1 MVWSTRR
8 CFPLAL
14 ALGRAGF
21 IAPVV
26 QQWFTRT
33 STPLLQHAVYGSFS
47 APKTQE
53 VVLSRGS
60 NVLELVRPDE
70 HGTLKTL
77 CSTNVFGNIRSLQ
90 PFRFP
95 GSHEDYIIVGSE
107 SGRIVILR
115 VVATNKTS
123 SKDAPNAF
131 HFQKVH
137 QETYGKSGNRRIVP
151 GEYLAVDPKG
161 RACMVGALEKQKFVY
176 VLNRDTD
183 AQLTISSPLEAHKSY
198 HVVYDIVGMD
208 MGFENPQFAA
218 IELDYGEVD
227 LDSTGE
233 AADEAMKQ
241 LVIYELDLGLNSVTR
256 KSSVDI
262 DNGANKLIAIPG
274 VADNGPGGVLVCC
287 ENCIIYRSGDA
298 DQTVELRTAIP
309 RRAELPLGR
318 GVLVTAAATLKQ
330 KNRFFTF
337 VQTEHGD
344 LFKVSLEHDGSE
356 VSELKVKYFDTIPP
370 ATSMCIFRK
379 GFLFAAS
386 EFGNHHMYQFLGLGD
401 DDSVECSSV
410 EVKLENGA
418 YDAGSLAM
426 DIDGITGQVTF
437 EPRYPMA
444 NLDMIDTLPSLA
456 PTIDMKI
463 ANLLG
468 EETPQIFCACGRG
481 AQSTLRMLRP
491 GLQVNELA
499 TSELPG
505 NPTAVFTMKRDPSDQ
520 HMSYGVVSFANASL
534 VLKMGDSIDATDEIG
549 FNDKVQT
556 IGAHTMH
563 DGTFVQV
570 TPTGIRHVQ
579 EKGRVAEWDSGKR
592 TITRAAVNE
601 RQAAISLAG
610 GEVVYFE
617 MTPQGNLVETERKEL
632 GGDVSSL
639 SIGEIPDGSLRSRYL
654 AVGSY
659 DKTVRLLSLDPED
672 NMKSLNMQALTDTPE
687 SLLLLDESET
697 KGTLQ
702 LHIGLANGLLQRTD
716 VDRITGQMTD
726 TRTRFL
732 GAKQPNLCKIF
743 VNGNPA
749 MLALST
755 RPWLGYSDQGAYSV
769 VPMSFGALSQA
780 APFSSPMC
788 EEGFI
793 AVARNVLK
801 ILSIDRIGQVFNER
815 CLPLRCTPRAMAV
828 HPERGSLV
836 VVESDAMTQ
845 SLGVEGPNGPA
856 ENASAMDTDGDAAT
870 AERLSHVGDYSGE
883 EGEWGSCIH
892 VVDPK
897 TLSVLSRLDLSGN
910 EAAISAAIVPFESS
924 PEKGP
929 VLCVGVTKGL
939 TFYPRKTEGN
949 SIQCYE
955 FSEDGK
961 TLTLIH
967 STDVDAIPRALVN
980 FKGRLLAG
988 VGSAVRI
995 LDLGKKRLLRKC
1007 EYGPMPTDV
1016 ATLSTTGFRI
1026 YVGDARESVHFMKYK
1041 KAENRLYVFADD
1053 SVPRHITAVCPLDY
1067 DTVAAADRFGN
1078 FTVLRLPAEMSAA
1091 VEEDPTAGNL
1101 SPNKFQSIA
1110 NFYVGDTITSIER
1123 ATMQS
1128 HGKEILMYTT
1138 INGAVGAVIPLSSK
1152 ENVDFFQQLEMH
1164 MRQEAP
1170 SLVGRDHL
1178 AYRSSYTPVRSV
1190 VDGDLCVMF
1199 GGLPINVQK
1208 SVSSELDRTT
1218 ADVNK
1223 KVEEVLGLVL

>member
-1 MVWSTRR
+1 M
-8 CFPLAL
+8 
-14 ALGRAGF
+14 
-21 IAPVV
+21 
-26 QQWFTRT
+26 
-33 STPLLQHAVYGSFS
+33 
-47 APKTQE
+47 
-53 VVLSRGS
+53 
-60 NVLELVRPDE
+60 LELVRPDDQ
-70 HGTLKTL
+70 GSLKTL
-77 CSTNVFGNIRSLQ
+77 CSTNVFGNIRSLK
-90 PFRFP
+90 PFRLP

-107 SGRIVILR
+107 SGRIVILK
-115 VVATNKTS
+115 VATTTTS
-123 SKDAPNAF
+123 RDAAPSSY

-137 QETYGKSGNRRIVP
+137 QETFGKSGNRRIVP

-198 HVVYDIVGMD
+198 HIVYDIVGMD

-227 LDSTGE
+227 VDSTGE
-233 AADEAMKQ
+233 AAEEATKQ
-241 LVIYELDLGLNSVTR
+241 LVMYELDLGLNSVTR

-262 DNGANKLIAIPG
+262 DNGANKLISVPG

-287 ENCIIYRSGDA
+287 ENFIVYRSGDA
-298 DQTVELRTAIP
+298 EQGVELRTAIP
-309 RRAELPLGR
+309 RRSELPMDR
-318 GVLVTAAATLKQ
+318 SVLITAAATLKQ

-344 LFKVSLEHDGSE
+344 LFKVSLVHDGAD
-356 VSELKVKYFDTIPP
+356 VSELVVKYFDTIPP
-370 ATSMCIFRK
+370 ATSLCIFRK

-386 EFGNHHMYQFLGLGD
+386 EFGDHHLYQFLGLGD
-401 DDSVECSSV
+401 DDAVECTSV
-410 EVKLENGA
+410 EVKLENG
-418 YDAGSLAM
+418 GM
-426 DIDGITGQVTF
+426 DVDGVSGEVTF
-437 EPRYPMA
+437 EPRYPMV
-444 NLDMIDTLPSLA
+444 NLDKIDTLASLA

-481 AQSTLRMLRP
+481 AQSTVRMLRP

-505 NPTAVFTMKRDPSDQ
+505 NPVALFTMKRDPSDA
-520 HMSYGVVSFANASL
+520 HMSYGVVSFANASI
-534 VLKMGDSIDATDEIG
+534 VLKMGESIEPTDETG

-556 IGAHTMH
+556 IGAHAMH
-563 DGTFVQV
+563 DGTFVQI
-570 TPTGIRHVQ
+570 TPSAIRHIQ
-579 EKGRVAEWDSGKR
+579 EKGRVSEWDAGKR
-592 TITRAAVNE
+592 VITRAAINE

-659 DKTVRLLSLDPED
+659 DKTVRVLSLDPED
-672 NMKSLNMQALTDTPE
+672 NMKSLNMQALTDTPD

-697 KGTLQ
+697 KGSLQ

-716 VDRITGQMTD
+716 VDRVTGQMTD

-732 GAKQPNLCKIF
+732 GAKRPNLCKVF
-743 VNGNPA
+743 VSGKPA

-755 RPWLGYSDQGAYSV
+755 RPWLGYSDQGAYSI
-769 VPMSFGALSQA
+769 VPMSYGSLSHA
-780 APFSSPMC
+780 AAFSSPIC

-793 AVARNVLK
+793 AVSQNVLK
-801 ILSIDRIGQVFNER
+801 ILSIDRLGQVFNEKSVG
-815 CLPLRCTPRAMAV
+815 LRCTPRALAI
-828 HPERGSLV
+828 HPETKALV

-845 SLGVEGPNGPA
+845 PLASRETNGDVMDVDGPA
-856 ENASAMDTDGDAAT
+856 V
-870 AERLSHVGDYSGE
+870 AERLRNVGDYSGE
-883 EGEWGSCIH
+883 EGEWGSCIRLI
-892 VVDPK
+892 DP
-897 TLSVLSRLDLSGN
+897 TSLTSVSRLDLDDN
-910 EAAISAAIVPFESS
+910 EAALSAAIVSFESS
-924 PEKGP
+924 PELGP
-929 VLCVGVTKGL
+929 ILCVGVSKGL

-949 SIQCYE
+949 SIKCYE

-961 TLTLIH
+961 SLSLIH
-967 STDVDAIPRALVN
+967 STEVDGIPRALTE
-980 FKGRLLAG
+980 FQGRLLAG
-988 VGSAVRI
+988 IGPAVRI

-1007 EYGPMPTDV
+1007 EYASLPTDV
-1016 ATLSTTGFRI
+1016 ATLATTGYRI
-1026 YVGDARESVHFMKYK
+1026 YAGDARESVHFMKYK
-1041 KAENRLYVFADD
+1041 KAENKLYVFADD
-1053 SVPRHITAVCPLDY
+1053 SIPRHITAVCPLDY

-1101 SPNKFQSIA
+1101 APNKFESIA
-1110 NFYVGDTITSIER
+1110 NFHVGDTITSIER

-1128 HGKEILMYTT
+1128 HGKEVLIYTT

-1152 ENVDFFQQLEMH
+1152 DAVDFFQQLELH

-1178 AYRSSYTPVRSV
+1178 AYRSSYIPVRSV

-1199 GGLPINVQK
+1199 GGLPPDVQR
-1208 SVSSELDRTT
+1208 SVGGELDRSP
-1218 ADVNK
+1218 AEVSK
-1223 KVEEVLGLVL
+1223 KVEEILGLVL

>member
-1 MVWSTRR
+1 MNALKSWRRYPTRLLTPR
-8 CFPLAL
+8 PS
-14 ALGRAGF
+14 RS
-21 IAPVV
+21 AP
-26 QQWFTRT
+26 
-33 STPLLQHAVYGSFS
+33 QHAVYGSFS
-47 APKTQE
+47 APKSQE

-70 HGTLKTL
+70 QGVLKTL

-107 SGRIVILR
+107 SGRIVILK
-115 VVATNKTS
+115 VVGS
-123 SKDAPNAF
+123 SSGRDAAPSAYR
-131 HFQKVH
+131 FQKVH
-137 QETYGKSGNRRIVP
+137 QETYGRSGNRRIVP

-227 LDSTGE
+227 LDPSGE

-241 LVIYELDLGLNSVTR
+241 LVVYELDLGLNSVTR

-262 DNGANKLIAIPG
+262 DNGASKLIAVPG
-274 VADNGPGGVLVCC
+274 IADNGPGGLLVCC
-287 ENCIIYRSGDA
+287 ENYIIYRSGDS
-298 DQTVELRTAIP
+298 DQAVELRTAIP
-309 RRAELPLGR
+309 RRAELPLDR
-318 GVLVTAAATLKQ
+318 GVLVTASAMLKQ

-344 LFKVSLEHDGSE
+344 LFKVSLEHDGAE

-386 EFGNHHMYQFLGLGD
+386 EFGDHHLYQFLGLGD
-401 DDSVECSSV
+401 DDAVESSSV
-410 EVKLENGA
+410 EVKLENGG
-418 YDAGSLAM
+418 YDVGSLAM

-437 EPRYPMA
+437 EPRFPMV
-444 NLDMIDTLPSLA
+444 NLDKIDTMPSLA
-456 PTIDMKI
+456 PTLDMKI

-468 EETPQIFCACGRG
+468 EESPQIFCACGRG
-481 AQSTLRMLRP
+481 AQSTVRMLRP

-499 TSELPG
+499 DSELQG
-505 NPTAVFTMKRDPSDQ
+505 NPISVFTMKRDPSDQ
-520 HMSYGVVSFANASL
+520 HMSYGVVSFSNASM
-534 VLKMGDSIDATDEIG
+534 VLKMGESIEPTDETG

-556 IGAHTMH
+556 IGASCMH
-563 DGTFVQV
+563 DGTFVQI

-579 EKGRVAEWDSGKR
+579 EKGRVSEWDAGKR
-592 TITRAAVNE
+592 NITRAAINE
-601 RQAAISLAG
+601 RQAAVSLAG

-632 GGDVSSL
+632 GGDVSAL
-639 SIGEIPDGSLRSRYL
+639 SIGEIPDGLLRSRYL

-672 NMKSLNMQALTDTPE
+672 GMKSLNMQALTETPE
-687 SLLLLDESET
+687 SILLLDESES
-697 KGTLQ
+697 KGSLQ

-716 VDRITGQMTD
+716 VDRVTGQMTD

-769 VPMSFGALSQA
+769 VPMSCGSLSHA

-793 AVARNVLK
+793 AVSKNVLK
-801 ILSIDRIGQVFNER
+801 ILSIDRLGQVFNER
-815 CLPLRCTPRAMAV
+815 SIALRCTPRAMAV
-828 HPERGSLV
+828 HPETGSLV

-845 SLGVEGPNGPA
+845 PLGRSDGANGTA
-856 ENASAMDTDGDAAT
+856 DMDTDGGPSA
-870 AERLSHVGDYSGE
+870 AERLRHVGDYSGE

-892 VVDPK
+892 VIDPK
-897 TLSVLSRLDLSGN
+897 TLGALSRLDLDDN
-910 EAAISAAIVPFESS
+910 EAAISAAIVPFESH
-924 PEKGP
+924 PDKGS

-949 SIQCYE
+949 SIKCYE
-955 FSEDGK
+955 FSKDGK
-961 TLTLIH
+961 TLSLIH
-967 STDVDAIPRALVN
+967 STDVDAIPRVLVE
-980 FKGRLLAG
+980 FKGKLLAG

-995 LDLGKKRLLRKC
+995 LDLGMKRLLRKC
-1007 EYGPMPTDV
+1007 EYGPLPTDV
-1016 ATLSTTGFRI
+1016 ATLATTGFRI

-1041 KAENRLYVFADD
+1041 KAENKLYVFADD
-1053 SVPRHITAVCPLDY
+1053 SIPRHITAVCPLDY

-1110 NFYVGDTITSIER
+1110 NYYVGDTITSIER

-1128 HGKEILMYTT
+1128 HGKEILIYTT
-1138 INGAVGAVIPLSSK
+1138 INGAVGAFIPLSSK
-1152 ENVDFFQQLEMH
+1152 DSVDFFQQLEMH

-1178 AYRSSYTPVRSV
+1178 AYRSSYMPVRSV

-1199 GGLPINVQK
+1199 GGLANDVQK
-1208 SVSSELDRTT
+1208 SVSSELDRT
-1218 ADVNK
+1218 AAEVAK

>member
-1 MVWSTRR
+1 M
-8 CFPLAL
+8 
-14 ALGRAGF
+14 
-21 IAPVV
+21 
-26 QQWFTRT
+26 
-33 STPLLQHAVYGSFS
+33 
-47 APKTQE
+47 
-53 VVLSRGS
+53 SRGS
-60 NVLELVRPDE
+60 NVLELVRPDDQ
-70 HGTLKTL
+70 GVLKTL
-77 CSTNVFGNIRSLQ
+77 CSVNVFGNIRCLQ
-90 PFRFP
+90 PFRLP
-95 GSHEDYIIVGSE
+95 GSQEDYVIVGSE
-107 SGRIVILR
+107 SGRIVILK
-115 VVATNKTS
+115 VAATSTS
-123 SKDAPNAF
+123 SARGSAPNSF

-137 QETYGKSGNRRIVP
+137 QETFGKSGNRRIVP

-176 VLNRDTD
+176 VLNRDAD

-198 HVVYDIVGMD
+198 HIVYDIVGMD

-227 LDSTGE
+227 VDPTGE
-233 AADEAMKQ
+233 AAEEAMKQ
-241 LVIYELDLGLNSVTR
+241 LVMYELDLGLNSMTR
-256 KSSVDI
+256 KSSVNI
-262 DNGANKLIAIPG
+262 DNGANKLIALPG

-287 ENCIIYRSGDA
+287 ENYIIYRSGDA
-298 DQTVELRTAIP
+298 EEAVELRTSIP
-309 RRAELPLGR
+309 RRAELPIDR

-344 LFKVSLEHDGSE
+344 LFKVSLVHEGAD
-356 VSELKVKYFDTIPP
+356 VSELTVKYFDSIPP
-370 ATSMCIFRK
+370 AASLCIFRK

-386 EFGNHHMYQFLGLGD
+386 EFGDHHLYQFLGLGD
-401 DDSVECSSV
+401 DDAVESSSV

-418 YDAGSLAM
+418 YDGM
-426 DIDGITGQVTF
+426 DLDGMTGQVTF
-437 EPRYPMA
+437 EPRYPMV
-444 NLDMIDTLPSLA
+444 NLDRVDTLTSLA

-468 EETPQIFCACGRG
+468 EETPQMFCACGRG
-481 AQSTLRMLRP
+481 AQSSLRMLRP

-499 TSELPG
+499 SSELPG
-505 NPTAVFTMKRDPSDQ
+505 NPVALFTMKRDPNDE
-520 HMSYGVVSFANASL
+520 HVSYGVVSFANASI
-534 VLKMGDSIDATDEIG
+534 VLKVGESIEPTEETG

-563 DGTFVQV
+563 DGTFVQI
-570 TPTGIRHVQ
+570 TPSSIRHIQ
-579 EKGRVAEWDSGKR
+579 EKGRVSEWDAGKR
-592 TITRAAVNE
+592 TITRAAINE
-601 RQAAISLAG
+601 RQAAISLTG

-659 DKTVRLLSLDPED
+659 DKTVRVLSLDPED

-687 SLLLLDESET
+687 SLLLLDESEN
-697 KGTLQ
+697 KGSLQ

-716 VDRITGQMTD
+716 VDRVTGQMTD

-732 GAKQPNLCKIF
+732 GAKRPGLCKIL
-743 VNGNPA
+743 VNGRPA

-755 RPWLGYSDQGAYSV
+755 RPWLGYSDQGSYSI
-769 VPMSFGALSQA
+769 VPMSYGSLSHA
-780 APFSSPMC
+780 AAFSSSMC

-793 AVARNVLK
+793 AVSKNVLK
-801 ILSIDRIGQVFNER
+801 ILSIDRLGQVFNER
-815 CLPLRCTPRAMAV
+815 SMGLQFTPRELAV
-828 HPERGSLV
+828 HPETKSLV
-836 VVESDAMTQ
+836 VVESDAMSQPLTQ
-845 SLGVEGPNGPA
+845 QAPDGN
-856 ENASAMDTDGDAAT
+856 AMDMDGPSAD
-870 AERLSHVGDYSGE
+870 EKRRHVGEYSGE
-883 EGEWGSCIH
+883 EGEWGSCIR
-892 VVDPK
+892 VVDPSSL
-897 TLSVLSRLDLSGN
+897 TSLSRLDLEDN
-910 EAAISAAIVPFESS
+910 EAALSAAIVSFESA
-924 PEKGP
+924 PDKGP

-949 SIQCYE
+949 FIKCYE
-955 FSEDGK
+955 FSDGGES
-961 TLTLIH
+961 LTLIH
-967 STDVDAIPRALVN
+967 STEVDGIPRALTE
-980 FKGRLLAG
+980 FQGKLLAG

-1007 EYGPMPTDV
+1007 EYASLPTDV
-1016 ATLSTTGFRI
+1016 ATLDTTGFRI

-1041 KAENRLYVFADD
+1041 KAENKLYVFADD
-1053 SVPRHITAVCPLDY
+1053 SIPRHITAVCPLDY

-1101 SPNKFQSIA
+1101 APNKFQSIA
-1110 NFYVGDTITSIER
+1110 NFHVGDTITSIER

-1128 HGKEILMYTT
+1128 HGKEVLIYTT
-1138 INGAVGAVIPLSSK
+1138 INGAVGAIIPLPSK
-1152 ENVDFFQQLEMH
+1152 DAVDFFQQLEMY

-1178 AYRSSYTPVRSV
+1178 AYRSSYVPVRSV

-1199 GGLPINVQK
+1199 GGLPIDVQK
-1208 SVSSELDRTT
+1208 SMSGELDRTP
-1218 ADVNK
+1218 AEVSK
-1223 KVEEVLGLVL
+1223 KVEEILGLVL